1 MNTDKIFIDNVRHF
15 YHDMGSGVFL
25 KLKNGK
31 YVQIDNIENL
41 WNLFKVN
48 HKMSSTITLSTSKN
62 ETFYIEESSLI
73 PYYEKRKHKILR
85 KIKSHSLCDSR
96 NPVGRNL

>member
-1 MNTDKIFIDNVRHF
+1 MNTDRIFIGNVRHF

-41 WNLFKVN
+41 WDLFKAN
-48 HKMSSTITLSTSKN
+48 HNMSSTITLSTSKN
-62 ETFYIEESSLI
+62 EKFYIEESSLI
-73 PYYEKRKHKILR
+73 PYYEKRKHKTLR
-85 KIKSHSLCDSR
+85 KIKLDYLCDSR